1 MDNYDIVLDLIEH
14 PERYTP
20 QQMTEIL
27 ADPEAREIYNLICKS
42 ESSLKADGAKADVD
56 AEWESFA
63 TQNFRPRF
71 RLLRF
76 RNRAASIAVIVLSSV
91 TALAVGLAVTVNLS
105 ESGREP
111 EMAEDVTA
119 PSTVVAVADT
129 VAVPNDSVRQAP
141 SPVLFENE
149 ALAVILDS
157 VAKWH
162 GVSVSYR
169 TPDVA
174 DLHLYYKFDPAQPLS
189 EIVEQLNTFEQINI
203 RLDGKTLIV
212 D

>member
-14 PERYTP
+14 PERYTA
-20 QQMTEIL
+20 QQMAEIL
-27 ADPEAREIYNLICKS
+27 AEPEAREIYNLICKS
-42 ESSLKADGAKADVD
+42 ESSLKANGAVADVD
-56 AEWESFA
+56 AEWESF
-63 TQNFRPRF
+63 TRQNFRPRF

-76 RNRAASIAVIVLSSV
+76 RSRAASIAVIVLSSV
-91 TALAVGLAVTVNLS
+91 AALAVGLAVTVNLS
-105 ESGREP
+105 ESGCEP
-111 EMAEDVTA
+111 EMAEEINA
-119 PSTVVAVADT
+119 PSAVLAVADT
-129 VAVPNDSVRQAP
+129 VAVPDDSIRQSA

-149 ALAVILDS
+149 TLAAILDT
-157 VAKWH
+157 VAGWH
-162 GVSVSYR
+162 GVTVSYG

-174 DLHLYYKFDPAQPLS
+174 ELHLYYRFDPKLPLS